1 MSTSSRR
8 GADSGVPSLGSN
20 MQRHFTYSALLIV
33 PWRSGQVSAWVE
45 RNDPTSWDAQA
56 KRYSDDYR
64 IADCGD
70 RKSTRQLQSRRE
82 LVCRLL
88 LEKKKKRRPPARDG
102 CRDRGQRDGRRV
114 RRVGP
119 RVTARLVAIDG
130 PAGSGKSTAARGVAD
145 ALGLHTLDTG
155 AMYRAVTLAA

>member
-88 LEKKKKRRPPARDG
+88 LEHKK
-102 CRDRGQRDGRRV
+102 DRGAGGSFQRIPRGRLVGRR
-114 RRVGP
+114 
-119 RVTARLVAIDG
+119 TSD
-130 PAGSGKSTAARGVAD
+130 TD
-145 ALGLHTLDTG
+145 A
-155 AMYRAVTLAA
+155 